1 MTTLY
6 DMIYWYCIKEKG
18 VKYMQQQT
26 IYISEDDE
34 KHWDELRKIANKK
47 DRSLSYLVNEVVK
60 QYVNQD

>member
-1 MTTLY
+1 
-6 DMIYWYCIKEKG
+6 
-18 VKYMQQQT
+18 MQQQT

-60 QYVNQD
+60 QYVNNMSIRRGK